1 MSLLTMLEATCTIKR
16 ATTGQDAN
24 LGTTLTYD
32 QTVVSDLPCSQQE
45 ASAHIRALYKQID
58 AEVPATLYFQ
68 DDPGTQ
74 AGDLAVVTAAPEVG
88 GTITYYNVQG
98 KAKNVG
104 RYQCPWT
111 VEVTYVEQ
119 PT

>member
-1 MSLLTMLEATCTIKR
+1 MSLLTMLEATCTIMR

-24 LGTTLTYD
+24 MGTTLTYD
-32 QTVVSDLPCSQQE
+32 QTVISNYPCSQQE

-58 AEVPATLYFQ
+58 AEVPATLYFM
-68 DDPGTQ
+68 DNPNTQ
-74 AGDLAVVTAAPEVG
+74 AGDLAIVTASDAVG
-88 GTITYYNVQG
+88 GGITYYNVQG

-104 RYQCPWT
+104 RGLCPWT
-111 VEVTYVEQ
+111 VEVVYVEQ